1 MSSRPSPFPLDSNA
15 YWEVSDAAVRLTKQ
29 ACTSS
34 ARLLRD
40 GGQRMQFNRE
50 FAYYAKR
57 VVDDV
62 ELGRKT
68 PEQGLSELNQAL
80 RRLAIKTVEVASK
93 SIGVVAGAAQVAT
106 GAGICYASVGTLCVV
121 AGIPL
126 MAHGANNI
134 YEGGRNLLEDRS
146 DVEGPVR
153 KGYHNVA
160 QALGGSESDGNVAY
174 AAADMSLS
182 IYSMFR
188 SVVKPD
194 AWRLFYYMPSD
205 YVRSYMVTSR
215 YALALEVQA
224 NTQSILLIQKE
235 SGR

>member
-40 GGQRMQFNRE
+40 GRLRMQFNRE

-62 ELGRKT
+62 ALGQKT
-68 PEQGLSELNQAL
+68 PEQGLSELTQTM
-80 RRLAIKTVEVASK
+80 RRLAIKTAELGSK
-93 SIGVVAGAAQVAT
+93 SLGVVAGAAQVAT
-106 GAGICYASVGTLCVV
+106 GAGICYASVGTLCFAV
-121 AGIPL
+121 GIPL
-126 MAHGANNI
+126 MAHGTNNI
-134 YEGGRNLLEDRS
+134 YESGRNLLEDRS
-146 DVEGPVR
+146 DVEGPIR
-153 KGYHNVA
+153 KGYHNIA
-160 QALGGSESDGNVAY
+160 KALGGTESDGNVAY
-174 AAADMSLS
+174 ATADIGLS
-182 IYSMFR
+182 IYSLFMP
-188 SVVKPD
+188 VVKPG

-205 YVRSYMVTSR
+205 YTRPYMIASR

-224 NTQSILLIQKE
+224 NTQSILLVQRE
-235 SGR
+235 LAQ

>member
-34 ARLLRD
+34 AQLLRD
-40 GGQRMQFNRE
+40 GRLRMQFNRE

-62 ELGRKT
+62 ALGEKT
-68 PEQGLSELNQAL
+68 PEQGLSELNL
-80 RRLAIKTVEVASK
+80 TMRRLFKKTADIAMK
-93 SIGVVAGAAQVAT
+93 GIGVAAGGAQVAT

-126 MAHGANNI
+126 MAHGANNV
-134 YEGGRNLLEDRS
+134 YESGRNILERRS

-153 KGYHNVA
+153 KGYQSVS
-160 QALGGSESDGNVAY
+160 QALGGTTSHGDIAY
-174 AAADMSLS
+174 ASADIGLSAFSLLRLV
-182 IYSMFR
+182 I
-188 SVVKPD
+188 KPG
-194 AWRLFYYMPSD
+194 AWRLFHYLPTD
-205 YVRSYMVTSR
+205 YVKSYKAAGAIPLLM
-215 YALALEVQA
+215 EVHA
-224 NTQSILLIQKE
+224 NGQNVYQIQKE
-235 SGR
+235 LRQ

>member
-34 ARLLRD
+34 AQLLRD
-40 GGQRMQFNRE
+40 GRLRMQFNRE

-62 ELGRKT
+62 ALGEKT
-68 PEQGLSELNQAL
+68 PEQGLSELTQTM
-80 RRLAIKTVEVASK
+80 RRLATKTVEIGRK

-106 GAGICYASVGTLCVV
+106 GASICYTSVGTLCFV
-121 AGIPL
+121 AGVPL

-134 YEGGRNLLEDRS
+134 YEGGRNIVEGRT

-153 KGYHNVA
+153 KGYHNVSK
-160 QALGGSESDGNVAY
+160 ALGGDKAEGDLAY
-174 AAADMSLS
+174 AATDLGLS
-182 IYSMFR
+182 VYGLLRMVI
-188 SVVKPD
+188 KPGS
-194 AWRLFYYMPSD
+194 WRLFYNIQSD
-205 YVRSYMVTSR
+205 YVRSFRVTGGFSLTIEG
-215 YALALEVQA
+215 AASI
-224 NTQSILLIQKE
+224 QSIDQIQEALVK
-235 SGR
+235 